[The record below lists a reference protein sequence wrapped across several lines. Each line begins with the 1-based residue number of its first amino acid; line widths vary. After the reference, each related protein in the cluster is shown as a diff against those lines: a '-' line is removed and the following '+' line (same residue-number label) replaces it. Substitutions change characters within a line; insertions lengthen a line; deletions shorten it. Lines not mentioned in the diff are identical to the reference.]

1 MLFPPSC
8 TQLKLSRGG
17 WGLGVND
24 GSVLMWDEDG
34 GEAARKVFGKEVQTR
49 PITSSFNH
57 GTAFEYFPTLNSE
70 IYATLMAF

>member
-8 TQLKLSRGG
+8 TQLKLSCGR

-34 GEAARKVFGKEVQTR
+34 GEAARKVFGKEAQTS

-57 GTAFEYFPTLNSE
+57 GTAFEYFPTLKSE
-70 IYATLMAF
+70 IYAALMAF